1 MKETNW
7 KKIAGI
13 FILVCG
19 IIVLGLSVVF
29 LVMDLTGA
37 ATVQNG
43 GIFSR
48 LADILIG
55 VFLVY
60 FGWSLTKDK

>member
-19 IIVLGLSVVF
+19 VIVLGLGVVF
-29 LVMDLTGA
+29 LVLDLTGA
-37 ATVQNG
+37 STVETG
-43 GIFSR
+43 GILSQ
-48 LADILIG
+48 LVDILIG

-60 FGWSLTKDK
+60 FGWSLTKNK

>member
-37 ATVQNG
+37 ATVQG
-43 GIFSR
+43 DGIMGQI
-48 LADILIG
+48 ADLLIG

-60 FGWSLTKDK
+60 FGWSLTKKK

>member
-19 IIVLGLSVVF
+19 VIVLGLGVVF

-60 FGWSLTKDK
+60 FGWSLTKKK

>member
-13 FILVCG
+13 FILICG
-19 IIVLGLSVVF
+19 VIVLGLGVVF

-37 ATVQNG
+37 LAVQNG
-43 GIFSR
+43 GIFSQ
-48 LADILIG
+48 LVDILIG
-55 VFLVY
+55 VFLAY
-60 FGWSLTKDK
+60 FGWSLTKNK

>member
-19 IIVLGLSVVF
+19 IIVLALSVVF

-60 FGWSLTKDK
+60 FGWSLTKNK

>member
-19 IIVLGLSVVF
+19 IIVLALSVVF

-43 GIFSR
+43 GIFSQ
-48 LADILIG
+48 LVDILIG

-60 FGWSLTKDK
+60 FGWSLTKNK

>member
-7 KKIAGI
+7 KKIVGI
-13 FILVCG
+13 FILICG
-19 IIVLGLSVVF
+19 VIVLGLSVVF

-37 ATVQNG
+37 STAQNG

-60 FGWSLTKDK
+60 FGWSLTKKK

>member
-19 IIVLGLSVVF
+19 VIVLGLGVVF
-29 LVMDLTGA
+29 LVLDLTGA

-43 GIFSR
+43 GIFSQ
-48 LADILIG
+48 LVDILIG
-55 VFLVY
+55 VFLAY
-60 FGWSLTKDK
+60 FGWSLTKNK

>member
-13 FILVCG
+13 FILGCG
-19 IIVLGLSVVF
+19 VIVLGLSVVF

-43 GIFSR
+43 GIFSQ
-48 LADILIG
+48 LGDILIG
-55 VFLVY
+55 MFLVY
-60 FGWSLTKDK
+60 FGWSLTKKK

>member
-19 IIVLGLSVVF
+19 VIVLGLSVVF

-60 FGWSLTKDK
+60 FGWSLTKKK

>member
-19 IIVLGLSVVF
+19 VIVLALSVVF

-37 ATVQNG
+37 AAVQNG
-43 GIFSR
+43 GILSQ
-48 LADILIG
+48 LANILIG

-60 FGWSLTKDK
+60 FGWSLTRKK

>member
-19 IIVLGLSVVF
+19 VIVLGLGVVF

-37 ATVQNG
+37 SAVQNG
-43 GIFSR
+43 GIFSQ
-48 LADILIG
+48 LVDILIG
-55 VFLVY
+55 VFLAY
-60 FGWSLTKDK
+60 FGGSLTKNK

>member
-37 ATVQNG
+37 STVQNG
-43 GIFSR
+43 GIFSQ
-48 LADILIG
+48 LGDLLIG

-60 FGWSLTKDK
+60 FGWSLTKKK

>member
-13 FILVCG
+13 FIFVCG
-19 IIVLGLSVVF
+19 IIVLGLGVVF

-37 ATVQNG
+37 SAVQNG
-43 GIFSR
+43 GIFSQ
-48 LADILIG
+48 LVDILIG
-55 VFLVY
+55 VFLAY
-60 FGWSLTKDK
+60 FGWSLTKNK

>member
-13 FILVCG
+13 FILICG
-19 IIVLGLSVVF
+19 VIVLGLGVVF

-37 ATVQNG
+37 SAVQNG
-43 GIFSR
+43 GILSQ
-48 LADILIG
+48 LGDILIAM
-55 VFLVY
+55 FLVY
-60 FGWSLTKDK
+60 FGWSLTKKK

>member
-19 IIVLGLSVVF
+19 VIVLGLGVVF
-29 LVMDLTGA
+29 LVLDLTGA
-37 ATVQNG
+37 STVETG
-43 GIFSR
+43 GILSQ
-48 LADILIG
+48 LVDILIG

-60 FGWSLTKDK
+60 FGWSLTKKK

>member
-29 LVMDLTGA
+29 LVMDLTGS
-37 ATVQNG
+37 ATVQG
-43 GIFSR
+43 DGIFSQ

-60 FGWSLTKDK
+60 FGWSLTKKK

>member
-43 GIFSR
+43 GIFSQ
-48 LADILIG
+48 LGEILTG

-60 FGWSLTKDK
+60 FGWSLTKKK

>member
-13 FILVCG
+13 FILICG
-19 IIVLGLSVVF
+19 VSVLGLGVVF

-37 ATVQNG
+37 SAVQNG
-43 GIFSR
+43 GIFS
-48 LADILIG
+48 LLVDILIG
-55 VFLVY
+55 VFLAY
-60 FGWSLTKDK
+60 FGWSLTKNK

>member
-43 GIFSR
+43 EIFSR

-60 FGWSLTKDK
+60 FGWSLTKKK

>member
-19 IIVLGLSVVF
+19 VIVLGLGVVF
-29 LVMDLTGA
+29 LVLDLTGA
-37 ATVQNG
+37 STVQNG
-43 GIFSR
+43 GILSQ

-60 FGWSLTKDK
+60 FGWSLTKNK

>member
-43 GIFSR
+43 GILSQ
-48 LADILIG
+48 LGEILTG

-60 FGWSLTKDK
+60 FGWSLTKKK

>member
-13 FILVCG
+13 FIFVCG
-19 IIVLGLSVVF
+19 ISVLGLGVVF

-37 ATVQNG
+37 SAVQNG
-43 GIFSR
+43 GIFSQ
-48 LADILIG
+48 LVDILIG

-60 FGWSLTKDK
+60 FGWSLTKKK

>member
-13 FILVCG
+13 FILICG
-19 IIVLGLSVVF
+19 VIVLGLGVVF

-37 ATVQNG
+37 STVETG
-43 GIFSR
+43 GILSQ
-48 LADILIG
+48 LVDILIG

-60 FGWSLTKDK
+60 FGWSLTKNK

>member
-19 IIVLGLSVVF
+19 VIVLGLGVVF
-29 LVMDLTGA
+29 LVLDLTGA
-37 ATVQNG
+37 STVETG
-43 GIFSR
+43 GILSQ
-48 LADILIG
+48 LVDILIG

>member
-19 IIVLGLSVVF
+19 VIVLALSVVF

-37 ATVQNG
+37 STAQNG

-60 FGWSLTKDK
+60 FGWSLTKKK

>member
-60 FGWSLTKDK
+60 FGWSLTKKK

>member
-19 IIVLGLSVVF
+19 VLVLGLGVG
-29 LVMDLTGA
+29 L
-37 ATVQNG
+37 
-43 GIFSR
+43 
-48 LADILIG
+48 LAWTR
-55 VFLVY
+55 Y
-60 FGWSLTKDK
+60 RA

>member
-19 IIVLGLSVVF
+19 VIVLALSVVF

-60 FGWSLTKDK
+60 FGWSLTKKK

>member
-19 IIVLGLSVVF
+19 IIVLALSVVF

-60 FGWSLTKDK
+60 FGWSLTKKK

>member
-37 ATVQNG
+37 STVQNG
-43 GIFSR
+43 GILSQ
-48 LADILIG
+48 LGEILTG

-60 FGWSLTKDK
+60 FGWSLTKKK

>member
-13 FILVCG
+13 FILICG
-19 IIVLGLSVVF
+19 VIVLGLGVVF

-37 ATVQNG
+37 SAVQNG
-43 GIFSR
+43 GICSQ
-48 LADILIG
+48 LVDILIG
-55 VFLVY
+55 VFLAY
-60 FGWSLTKDK
+60 FGWSLTKNK

>member
-13 FILVCG
+13 FILICG
-19 IIVLGLSVVF
+19 VIVLGLGVVF
-29 LVMDLTGA
+29 LVLDLTGA

-43 GIFSR
+43 GIFSQ
-48 LADILIG
+48 LVDILIG

-60 FGWSLTKDK
+60 FGWSLTKNK

>member
-13 FILVCG
+13 FILICG
-19 IIVLGLSVVF
+19 VIVLGLGVVF

-37 ATVQNG
+37 SAVQNG
-43 GIFSR
+43 GILSQ

-60 FGWSLTKDK
+60 FGWSLTKNK

>member
-19 IIVLGLSVVF
+19 IIVLALSVVF

-43 GIFSR
+43 GIFSQ
-48 LADILIG
+48 LVDILIG
-55 VFLVY
+55 VFLAY
-60 FGWSLTKDK
+60 FGWSLTKNK

>member
-13 FILVCG
+13 FILICG
-19 IIVLGLSVVF
+19 VIVLGLSVVF

-43 GIFSR
+43 GIFSQ
-48 LADILIG
+48 LVDILIG
-55 VFLVY
+55 VFLAY
-60 FGWSLTKDK
+60 FGWSLTKNK